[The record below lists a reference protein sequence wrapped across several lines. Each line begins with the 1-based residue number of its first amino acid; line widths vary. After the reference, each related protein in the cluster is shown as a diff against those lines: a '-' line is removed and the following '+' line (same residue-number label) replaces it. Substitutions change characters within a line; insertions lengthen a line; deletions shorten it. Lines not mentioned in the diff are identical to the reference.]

1 MGLYLVADGHRNAT
15 TQLLPPP
22 QSLLRV
28 LLQEKCEGWPQLPVQ
43 LLVVR
48 VWGFDAARC
57 VQILSVSLILF
68 MLVTFVSVFR
78 TQGILSLLL
87 KPANI

>member
-1 MGLYLVADGHRNAT
+1 VGLYLATDGDRDAT

-28 LLQEKCEGWPQLPVQ
+28 LLQEEREGWPELPVQ

-48 VWGFDAARC
+48 VWGFDAARY
-57 VQILSVSLILF
+57 VQILSVSLTLF
-68 MLVTFVSVFR
+68 MFVTFVTIYPSQNIK
-78 TQGILSLLL
+78 T
-87 KPANI
+87 ANI